1 MEGKKIDIYHKGIK
15 QTIKVYD
22 NTSEEDLINFVK
34 KIFHLNVKNS
44 QIFFQDEEG
53 NFLLIPKIIP
63 NGLKVYLYIEPEYKQ
78 DISQIKPNNSLLPGF
93 KWDNTISNYDGKAK
107 VSNDGYVLGEKYQS
121 SGWTPVVSTTIY
133 KTGKLFCKLNIR
145 EDVYQA
151 LGVCNLQYDGLKLHW
166 DTPNVIA
173 FDSDQVYYNNSNND
187 NDFIKPYA
195 FLLNMDKKKFI
206 FYELKNDQY
215 KMMISLSFNFDEVK
229 IYGWVKSYGFSILEG
244 GSSIIPDYLKD

>member
-1 MEGKKIDIYHKGIK
+1 MEGKKIDVYHKGIK
-15 QTIKVYD
+15 QTIKVFD

-63 NGLKVYLYIEPEYKQ
+63 NGLKVYLYIEPEYNQ

-107 VSNDGYVLGEKYQS
+107 VSNDGYVLGEKDQNT
-121 SGWTPVVSTTIY
+121 GWTPVVSTTIY

-145 EDVYQA
+145 EEFYQA